1 MRKLFGLVVLL
12 LLAVLIAGCS
22 DSSAVTPD
30 QPPPDQPPA
39 VQPTAAA
46 AGTLPAPVGNCQ
58 SRLTGKVVNTSNN
71 QSPPNVSIEIASGNT
86 KAKTVTDNNGLY
98 GFFGLCAGEYT
109 VSITPPNAKAAQPG
123 PKVSLD
129 GAKQVKFDLSYK

>member
-1 MRKLFGLVVLL
+1 MQKLFMPVVLL
-12 LLAVLIAGCS
+12 LLVALIAGCS
-22 DSSAVTPD
+22 DSPPD
-30 QPPPDQPPA
+30 QPQPDQPPA
-39 VQPTAAA
+39 AQPTAAV

-58 SRLTGKVVNTSNN
+58 SRLTGKVVNTGNN
-71 QSPPNVSIEIASGNT
+71 QSPPNVTIEIASGNT

-109 VSITPPNAKAAQPG
+109 VSITPPNAKASQPG